1 MNVLVCEDEEIML
14 TALEFR
20 LQKQGFKVM
29 KAKDGQQALTAIDAG
44 MPDLII
50 ADILMPHVTGLEI
63 VQHVR
68 EKLKQD
74 IPIIIISALENDD
87 IVLEAFKLGAND
99 FVTKPFKPV
108 ELVLRIK
115 KILQEK
121 GLIEN

>member
-20 LQKQGFKVM
+20 LQKQGFKVL
-29 KAKDGQQALTAIDAG
+29 KAKDGEQALTAINAG

-63 VQHVR
+63 VEHVR
-68 EKLKQD
+68 SVLKQD
-74 IPIIIISALENDD
+74 TPIIIISALENDE
-87 IVLEAFKLGAND
+87 IVLEAFRLGAND

-108 ELVLRIK
+108 ELVIRIK
-115 KILQEK
+115 KILQDKE
-121 GLIEN
+121 